1 MIVQLRRIIVLLTAG
16 SLVLSASTV
25 LPHALL
31 IGRFLLD
38 RPDAYEIATYKL
50 SRLSTADYEPA
61 IEDALQ
67 VGDVDLAASMIDLA
81 QQHQVVLPKDL
92 IDRVEAESA
101 STALETAS
109 DAWDGFISGEASN
122 ETALSGAIA
131 ADLVGWGDVRDLHG
145 EASSYL
151 AGELVDQVTL
161 ALASVGLVLTGV
173 TIVTLGGTS
182 PAKVG
187 LSTIKL
193 ASRTGDL
200 SVNLLADVAGLARGS
215 INEGALADIGRA
227 AKGLDPRAMLA
238 AVKSLVKPDAF
249 KKFAELGDD
258 VSTIGRNGGYRGVM
272 NVLVRAENIDDVRQA
287 ARVSSRYG
295 KAARGAL
302 HFTGRITLKLGSFLF
317 SVFGW
322 LLRAA
327 IWVLGALWLLV
338 RFTLWA
344 SRPFRTALA
353 RSLP

>member
-16 SLVLSASTV
+16 SLVLSAGTV

-61 IEDALQ
+61 IEDALT

-122 ETALSGAIA
+122 EAALSGAIA

-151 AGELVDQVTL
+151 AGERVDQVTV
-161 ALASVGLVLTGV
+161 AVASAGLILTGV
-173 TIVTLGGTS
+173 TIVTIGAAL

-193 ASRTGDL
+193 ARRAGKL
-200 SVNLLADVAGLARGS
+200 SAGLATDVAGLARRA
-215 INEGALADIGRA
+215 INERALVDFGRA
-227 AKGLDPRAMLA
+227 AKGVDPRAMLA
-238 AVKSLVKPDAF
+238 AAKSFVKPDAV
-249 KKFAELGDD
+249 KKFTDLGED
-258 VSTIGRNGGYRGVM
+258 VSTIGRNSGHRGVM
-272 NVLVRAENIDDVRQA
+272 DVLAKAEKVDDVRQA
-287 ARVSSRYG
+287 ARVSRKYG
-295 KAARGAL
+295 NGARGAL
-302 HFTGRITLKLGSFLF
+302 YFTGKMTFELASFLF
-317 SVFGW
+317 SVLGW
-322 LLRAA
+322 LLSAA
-327 IWVLGALWLLV
+327 FWLLGALWLLA
-338 RFTLWA
+338 RLTLWV
-344 SRPFRTALA
+344 SRRLKIALA